1 MSEHSYAN
9 FSKQER
15 QLLDVRYRE
24 ITQIIHAL
32 EEEGRAIEARLE
44 ALDAM
49 DQIFADTD
57 QQLEKAR
64 SKQRQTN
71 SEVMDTMRNQLQ
83 RATPLPASSGSGVQ
97 AIR

>member
-24 ITQIIHAL
+24 ITQVIHAL

-83 RATPLPASSGSGVQ
+83 RAAPLQTGSGTGVQ

>member
-1 MSEHSYAN
+1 MSEHSYSN

-15 QLLDVRYRE
+15 QILDVRYRE
-24 ITQIIHAL
+24 ITQVIHAL

-64 SKQRQTN
+64 TKQRQTN
-71 SEVMDTMRNQLQ
+71 TEVMDTMRNQLQ
-83 RATPLPASSGSGVQ
+83 RAQPMQPSGGVQ

>member
-1 MSEHSYAN
+1 MSEHSYSN

-15 QLLDVRYRE
+15 QILDVRYRE
-24 ITQIIHAL
+24 ITQVIHAL

-64 SKQRQTN
+64 TKQRQTN
-71 SEVMDTMRNQLQ
+71 TEVMDTMRNQLQ
-83 RATPLPASSGSGVQ
+83 RAQPMQASGGVQ

>member
-1 MSEHSYAN
+1 MSEHSYSN

-15 QLLDVRYRE
+15 QILDVRYRE
-24 ITQIIHAL
+24 ITQVIHAL

-64 SKQRQTN
+64 NKQRQTN
-71 SEVMDTMRNQLQ
+71 TEVMDTMRNQLQ
-83 RATPLPASSGSGVQ
+83 RAQPMQAGGGGVQ

>member
-24 ITQIIHAL
+24 ITQVIHAL

-71 SEVMDTMRNQLQ
+71 TEVMDTMRNQLQ
-83 RATPLPASSGSGVQ
+83 RAQPLQAGSAGVQ
-97 AIR
+97 ALR

>member
-1 MSEHSYAN
+1 MSDHSYTN
-9 FSKQER
+9 FSRQER
-15 QLLDVRYRE
+15 QLLDARYRE
-24 ITQIIHAL
+24 ISQTIQAL

-44 ALDAM
+44 ALSTM

-64 SKQRQTN
+64 NKQKQTN
-71 SEVMDTMRNQLQ
+71 TEVMDTLRTHLQ
-83 RATPLPASSGSGVQ
+83 RGAPAQEERVR

>member
-15 QLLDVRYRE
+15 QILDVRYRE
-24 ITQIIHAL
+24 ITQVIHAL

-64 SKQRQTN
+64 NKQRQTN
-71 SEVMDTMRNQLQ
+71 TEVMDTMRNQLQ
-83 RATPLPASSGSGVQ
+83 RAQPIQAGSGGVQ

>member
-64 SKQRQTN
+64 SKQRQTGT
-71 SEVMDTMRNQLQ
+71 EVMDTMRSQLQ
-83 RATPLPASSGSGVQ
+83 RATPMQAAGGGVQ